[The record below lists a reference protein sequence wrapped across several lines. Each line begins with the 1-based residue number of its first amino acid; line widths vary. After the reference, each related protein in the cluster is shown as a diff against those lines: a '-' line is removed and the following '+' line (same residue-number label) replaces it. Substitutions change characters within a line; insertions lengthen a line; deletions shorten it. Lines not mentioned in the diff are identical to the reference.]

1 MMYITN
7 KIISLAFLI
16 TVQNYNFSLSIIQ
29 KRHDSCRESGYYSSI
44 TEVCN
49 VYKLNPHFLIVMLLG
64 CNLKGGRFDFH
75 RSFCTYFLLNKKL
88 ETILKI

>member
-1 MMYITN
+1 MTYITN
-7 KIISLAFLI
+7 KSISLAFLI

-29 KRHDSCRESGYYSSI
+29 KRHDSCRDSEYYSSI